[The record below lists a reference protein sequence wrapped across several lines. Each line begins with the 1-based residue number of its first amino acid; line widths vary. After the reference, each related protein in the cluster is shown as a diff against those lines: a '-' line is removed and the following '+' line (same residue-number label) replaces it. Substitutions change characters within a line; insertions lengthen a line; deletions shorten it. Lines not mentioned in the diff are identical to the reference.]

1 MINYYLMTKPGII
14 MGNLITLAAGFLL
27 ASKGNI
33 DYKLFFAV
41 FMGLIFVIASA
52 CVFNN
57 YIDRAIDKKMER
69 TKNRALAQ
77 GLIQGRNAILFG
89 TILGIIGGLILF
101 FFTNLLTLAVTASG
115 FFIYVI
121 LYSFWKSRT
130 IYGTAIGSIAGAVPP
145 VAGYCAA
152 SNELDAGALV
162 LFLMLVL
169 WQMPHF
175 FSIAIF
181 HLKDYAAAGIP
192 VLPVE
197 RGMLR
202 TKVHMAIYIVC
213 FIASAAMLTFL
224 NYTGYA
230 YLTVAAGIGLAWLGL
245 CLKGFSSTNDT
256 LWGKQMFR
264 LSLVLITAI
273 CFVIPFDLAAS

>member
-1 MINYYLMTKPGII
+1 
-14 MGNLITLAAGFLL
+14 MGNLFTLAAGFLL

-33 DYKLFFAV
+33 DFKLFFAV
-41 FMGLIFVIASA
+41 LTGLTFVIASA

-57 YIDRAIDKKMER
+57 YIDRDIDQKMER
-69 TKNRALAQ
+69 TKNRALAM
-77 GLIQGRNAILFG
+77 GLIEGKKALLFG
-89 TILGIIGGLILF
+89 TALGIIGGLVLF
-101 FFTNLLTLAVTASG
+101 FFTNLLTLVVSAFG

-121 LYSFWKSRT
+121 LYSIWKSRT

-152 SNELDAGALV
+152 SNQLDAGALI

-181 HLKDYAAAGIP
+181 HLKDYTAAGIP

-202 TKVHMAIYIVC
+202 TKIHMTIYITC
-213 FIASAAMLTFL
+213 FLAAATLLTIL
-224 NYTGYA
+224 NYTGYV
-230 YLTVAAGIGLAWLGL
+230 YLVVAVGIGLAWLGL
-245 CLKGFSSTNDT
+245 CLKGFNSTNDT
-256 LWGKQMFR
+256 LWGHQMFR

-273 CFVIPFDLAAS
+273 CFVIPFDIQS

>member
-33 DYKLFFAV
+33 DFKLFFAV
-41 FMGLIFVIASA
+41 FMGLAFVIASA

-57 YIDRAIDKKMER
+57 YIDRGIDKKMER
-69 TKNRALAQ
+69 TKKRALAQ
-77 GLIQGRNAILFG
+77 GLVQGRNAILFG
-89 TILGIIGGLILF
+89 TALGIIGGLILF
-101 FFTNLLTLAVTASG
+101 FFTNLLTLAVTAFG

-152 SNELDAGALV
+152 SNQLDAGALI
-162 LFLMLVL
+162 LFSMLVL

-175 FSIAIF
+175 FSIAVY
-181 HLKDYAAAGIP
+181 HLKDYTAAGIP

-202 TKVHMAIYIVC
+202 TKVHMAVYIVC
-213 FIASAAMLTFL
+213 FLASAALLTFL
-224 NYTGYA
+224 DYAGYV
-230 YLTVAAGIGLAWLGL
+230 YLAIAVSMSLAWLGL
-245 CLKGFSSTNDT
+245 CLKGFSSQNDT
-256 LWGKQMFR
+256 LWGQQMFR

-273 CFVIPFDLAAS
+273 CFVIPFDISS